1 MAPQVHGLDYSVFM
15 DPAEGCDFRK
25 GKAEK
30 SLHSEIG
37 TILGIQKFLLTDSKK
52 IPEFGVKERSGSR
65 GVGGHQRN
73 QILCSVT

>member
-1 MAPQVHGLDYSVFM
+1 M
-15 DPAEGCDFRK
+15 DPTEGCDFRK
-25 GKAEK
+25 GKAEE

-37 TILGIQKFLLTDSKK
+37 KTSQHRNNTWIQKFLITDSKK
-52 IPEFGVKERSGSR
+52 IPKFGVKERSGSR